1 MKTMKKSMFITTIM
15 MVVLLVVALS
25 TATFAWY
32 TAQSSVSSAQ
42 VTLTSGTS
50 SSASLA
56 ISDTNNGAAA
66 KGSKVTFTLNNAT
79 SVLPMV
85 PKASPT
91 AGTTETAVFAGN
103 FFTAAMN
110 NAGNFMADGTKASP
124 ATIASISIDG
134 AESKTQDNF
143 YVINTNGSNKTGVT
157 VTVTIDT
164 TGYTVL
170 TNRPNDW
177 ATAYY
182 SKYYVQTA
190 AADGENPATYGL
202 INNGVAAT
210 AIPAFE
216 QNKYYVKNDIIAA
229 DLRVAVFA
237 DGKYVS
243 TWAMSG
249 ETVKYGEIKAN
260 QSASLTTKFDN
271 TITTASGTA
280 ASLGDFDAL
289 QGKSIQIVAWY
300 DGVGLV
306 VDDAGLPAVFSLA
319 FNAVAATTEG

>member
-91 AGTTETAVFAGN
+91 AGTTETAAFAGN

-110 NAGNFMADGTKASP
+110 NAGNFMADGSKASP

-134 AESKTQDNF
+134 ATAKTQDNF

-177 ATAYY
+177 ATAYFT
-182 SKYYVQTA
+182 KYYVEAT
-190 AADGENPATYGL
+190 AADGENEATYKL
-202 INNGVAAT
+202 IEQGS
-210 AIPAFE
+210 AIPTFE

-249 ETVKYGEIKAN
+249 ETVKYGTITAN
-260 QSASLTTKFDN
+260 ASASLTTVFDDAN
-271 TITTASGTA
+271 TTASGSA